1 MSRSF
6 IAGSVAGLAL
16 SVAGLGTA
24 SLVVPLGGLQGDVT
38 VAEGA
43 APESEAGSTVKPVA
57 ASEPVAPPPTAPEA
71 EPENAP
77 ELEPPTATEPVPQTA
92 PAEEPQTAM
101 LDVPQGSEF
110 TRPKADETASLPAT
124 DPAPTE
130 GEGSPAAPPPA
141 ASAEPAPAAID
152 TATADQPVTEVM
164 APPPAVADTASA
176 TEAPPAPP
184 TTATETGPTSEPPVL
199 APTEPDASGAKV
211 SGAGQQGDAPVVAP
225 LPEVASLPEA
235 APIAPEV
242 GSEPPPEQAAAAAIT
257 LPSPDD
263 SLVPQ
268 ETESADKPRVLTL
281 DPSAPETEE
290 AQSLPGGTVP
300 GVTILRLPGTD
311 APVASSATAEDP
323 VAEEAA
329 TTPLR
334 AFAARWQNS
343 DQRPVLAVLILDKG
357 VEAGGLDPSALASLP
372 FAVTIAVDPLRA
384 DAAAAAAAYRAAGE
398 EVAILIGD
406 EPVGATPADF
416 EIAYQSFIQTLPE
429 AVAVIGDPEAAHLR
443 SSLGAQH
450 LAALLAADGRGL
462 VTYDQGLN
470 PGRRAAEKAGVPV
483 ASINKV
489 FGAGEVNMGT
499 LTRELDRAAF
509 TAGQT
514 GQLVIALPST
524 PDAVTAFVAWATG
537 PSGSAVAVAP
547 VSAVMLGALPGNI
560 APAVEP
566 ETAPAEPP
574 QVETQPETA
583 TEKKPSTGDSD
594 Y

>member
-24 SLVVPLGGLQGDVT
+24 SLVAPLGGQPGDVS
-38 VAEGA
+38 VASGE
-43 APESEAGSTVKPVA
+43 APESETGSPTAPVA
-57 ASEPVAPPPTAPEA
+57 ASAPSVAALTTPEA
-71 EPENAP
+71 EPQ
-77 ELEPPTATEPVPQTA
+77 TAAEAEPQTA

-110 TRPKADETASLPAT
+110 TRPKEDETAALPAA
-124 DPAPTE
+124 DPAPIE
-130 GEGSPAAPPPA
+130 GEGSGGAPPPA
-141 ASAEPAPAAID
+141 AVAESAPAAID
-152 TATADQPVTEVM
+152 TASADQPDTKVM
-164 APPPAVADTASA
+164 SPPPAVAETTPAI
-176 TEAPPAPP
+176 EAPPTPP
-184 TTATETGPTSEPPVL
+184 TVIAETGPTSEPPVL
-199 APTEPDASGAKV
+199 AQVEPDASGAKV

-225 LPEVASLPEA
+225 LPEAASLPEI

-242 GSEPPPEQAAAAAIT
+242 GSEPPPEQAGAAAIT

-263 SLVPQ
+263 SPVPQ

-290 AQSLPGGTVP
+290 AQTLPGGAVP

-311 APVASSATAEDP
+311 APVAGSATVVDP
-323 VAEEAA
+323 TAEEAV

-334 AFAARWQNS
+334 AFAARWQNNG
-343 DQRPVLAVLILDKG
+343 QRPVLAVLILDKG
-357 VEAGGLDPSALASLP
+357 VEAGGLDPSALASFP
-372 FAVTIAVDPLRA
+372 FAVTIAVDPLRT
-384 DAAAAAAAYRAAGE
+384 DAAAAAAAYRAAGD
-398 EVAILIGD
+398 EVAILIAN
-406 EPVGATPADF
+406 EPAGATPADF
-416 EIAYQSFIQTLPE
+416 EIAYQSFVQTLPE
-429 AVAVIGDPEAAHLR
+429 SVAVIGDPEAGQIN

-450 LAALLAADGRGL
+450 MADLLAADGRGL

-483 ASINKV
+483 ASVDKV
-489 FGAGEVNMGT
+489 FGAGEVNMGM
-499 LTRELDRAAF
+499 LARELDRAAF
-509 TAGQT
+509 AAGQT

-547 VSAVMLGALPGNI
+547 VSAVMLGALPGSI

-574 QVETQPETA
+574 QVETQPEAA